1 MSHQTLISAADLKS
15 AMARREPLVLLDCGF
30 ELADT
35 QAGQRAYDAGHLP
48 GACYAHL
55 DGDLSG
61 AKTGHNGRHPLPAR
75 ADLAVTLGRWG
86 IAPGVQVV
94 TYDDQAMPYAA
105 RAWWLLRWMGH
116 TAVAVLDGGRAA
128 WARTGGTLVS
138 DLPRP
143 SPVAPYPAAAT
154 PGMPIIDAE
163 GLLALLEQQTLRL
176 PGQQPMRLLDA
187 RAAERF
193 RGEVEP
199 LDPVAGHI
207 PGATQRFFKDNL
219 GSDGCFKPAA
229 QLRAE
234 FALLLPPPATASDQD
249 SGVIHQC
256 GSGVTACHNLLAMS
270 HAGWDPTLLYPGSWS
285 EWCSD
290 AGRPMVKASANAR

>member
-15 AMARREPLVLLDCGF
+15 LMTGHQPLVLLDCGF
-30 ELADT
+30 DLTDT

-48 GACYAHL
+48 LACYAHL
-55 DGDLSG
+55 DRDLSG
-61 AKTGHNGRHPLPAR
+61 VKTGHNGRHPLPAR
-75 ADLAVTLGRWG
+75 ADLAGTLGQWG

-94 TYDDQAMPYAA
+94 TYDDQSMPYAA

-128 WARTGGTLVS
+128 WARLGGTLVT
-138 DLPRP
+138 DPPRP
-143 SPVAPYPAAAT
+143 SQQAPYPAAAT

-163 GLLALLEQQTLRL
+163 GLMALV
-176 PGQQPMRLLDA
+176 GQPQLHLLDA

-207 PGATQRFFKDNL
+207 PGAMQRFFRDNL

-234 FALLLPPPATASDQD
+234 FASLLPPDAAATARD

-290 AGRPMVKASANAR
+290 ARRPMVKGDTNVR

>member
-1 MSHQTLISAADLKS
+1 MTYQTLISAAELQ
-15 AMARREPLVLLDCGF
+15 ALLARQEPLVLLDCGF
-30 ELADT
+30 DLADT
-35 QAGQRAYDAGHLP
+35 QAGQRAYAAGHLP
-48 GACYAHL
+48 GARYAHL
-55 DGDLSG
+55 DRDLSG
-61 AKTGHNGRHPLPAR
+61 AKTGANGRHPLPAR
-75 ADLAVTLGRWG
+75 ADLARTLAQWG
-86 IAPGVQVV
+86 VAPGVQVV

-128 WARTGGTLVS
+128 WARMGGPLAT
-138 DLPRP
+138 DLPPP
-143 SPVAPYPAAAT
+143 SDAAPYPAAAT
-154 PGMPIIDAE
+154 PGMPTIDAAA
-163 GLLALLEQQTLRL
+163 LLARL
-176 PGQQPMRLLDA
+176 GQAPLQLLDA

-234 FALLLPPPATASDQD
+234 FAALLPPTAAAPDSD
-249 SGVIHQC
+249 VIHQC

-270 HAGWDPTLLYPGSWS
+270 HAGWEPTVLYPGSWS

-290 AGRPMVKASANAR
+290 TGRPMVKAGAHGR

>member
-1 MSHQTLISAADLKS
+1 MSHQTLISAAALQSLLAKNQ
-15 AMARREPLVLLDCGF
+15 PLVLLDCGF
-30 ELADT
+30 DLSDT
-35 QAGQRAYDAGHLP
+35 QAGQRAYEAGHLP
-48 GACYAHL
+48 HARYAHL
-55 DGDLSG
+55 DRDLSS
-61 AKTGHNGRHPLPAR
+61 AKTGRNGRHPLPAR
-75 ADLAVTLGRWG
+75 GDLAWTLAQWG

-116 TAVAVLDGGRAA
+116 RDVAVLDGGRAA
-128 WARTGGTLVS
+128 WARVGGTLVI
-138 DLPRP
+138 DAPP
-143 SPVAPYPAAAT
+143 TIDAAAPYPATAT
-154 PGMPIIDAE
+154 PGMPSIDAD
-163 GLLALLEQQTLRL
+163 GLLALL
-176 PGQQPMRLLDA
+176 GQPQLRLLDA

-219 GSDGCFKPAA
+219 GSDGCFKPAE

-234 FALLLPPPATASDQD
+234 FAATLATTADVPAQD

-270 HAGWDPTLLYPGSWS
+270 HAGWDPTALYSGSWS

-290 AGRPMVKASANAR
+290 ARRPMVKGSASAP